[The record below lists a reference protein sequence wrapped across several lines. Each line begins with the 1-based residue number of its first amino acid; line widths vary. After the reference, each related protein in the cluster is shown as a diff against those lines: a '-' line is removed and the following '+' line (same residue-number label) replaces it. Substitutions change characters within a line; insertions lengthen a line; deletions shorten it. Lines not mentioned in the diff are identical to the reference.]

1 MSQDFDN
8 EMKGVLFNNTTDKPN
23 APAIKG
29 ECTIGGKTYEIAGWR
44 NTSKAGKTYYSL
56 KFQEPWT
63 GDKGGNGTDNMFPE
77 PEDLA

>member
-8 EMKGVLFNNTTDKPN
+8 EMKGVLFNNATDKPN